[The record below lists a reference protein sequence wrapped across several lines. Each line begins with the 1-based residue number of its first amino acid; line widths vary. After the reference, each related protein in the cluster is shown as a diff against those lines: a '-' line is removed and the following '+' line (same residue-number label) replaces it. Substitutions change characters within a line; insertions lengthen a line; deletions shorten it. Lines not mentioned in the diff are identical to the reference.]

1 MRLFSSLLKY
11 IFFRIDDLAYKKWN
25 NKPFS
30 IKPIS
35 NKEKYY
41 ELWNEAS
48 LKKNPEV
55 DKYEENTGFKIDK
68 DWLNNLAL
76 RTQIVIKKSE
86 LNYAHG
92 KVLYSSLREYISKNQ
107 TNLENIVI
115 LETGT
120 ARGFSSLCMAKAL
133 NDSNKSGSILTFD
146 VLPHTKK
153 IYWNCVTDHLEGA
166 ITRQKLL
173 EPWKNLIEKYI
184 FFYQG
189 YSNIELKKIGL
200 ERINFAFLDGAHTYE
215 DVLFEFK
222 IIEKHQEKGDII
234 VLDDYNEK
242 LFPGIVKA
250 VNEISDQFGY
260 EIKIIKSFNDRSY
273 VIAKKTY

>member
-11 IFFRIDDLAYKKWN
+11 VFYRIDDLAYKKWN

-55 DKYEENTGFKIDK
+55 DQYEENTGFKIDK

-120 ARGFSSLCMAKAL
+120 ARGFSSLCMSKAI
-133 NDSNKSGSILTFD
+133 NDRKFMGKIITIDCMSHNEKMFWGCISDFD
-146 VLPHTKK
+146 GEK
-153 IYWNCVTDHLEGA
+153 
-166 ITRQKLL
+166 TREELLSKWQKEL
-173 EPWKNLIEKYI
+173 
-184 FFYQG
+184 
-189 YSNIELKKIGL
+189 SNIIFIHGWTTDTLKKIGL
-200 ERINFAFLDGAHTYE
+200 NRINFAFLDAQHTKSA
-215 DVLFEFK
+215 VIQEFK
-222 IIEKHQEKGDII
+222 FINKRQIKGDLIFF
-234 VLDDYNEK
+234 DDVTPN
-242 LFPGIVKA
+242 LFDGVCNAVK
-250 VNEISDQFGY
+250 EIEIEYPY
-260 EIKIIKSFNDRSY
+260 EIEYFPFDRNRGYALATKI
-273 VIAKKTY
+273 